1 MIRDIRSLF
10 DAQTALREVD
20 DRLNKLATQN
30 MDLNGRRVVNAGR
43 SQEDSDY
50 VIQKQITDEVGK
62 LNSDIAS
69 IKAQLAR
76 IETRLIAAGI

>member
-1 MIRDIRSLF
+1 MVRDIRSLF
-10 DAQTALREVD
+10 DAQVALREVD

-30 MDLNGRRVVNAGR
+30 MDLNGRRVVNAGA
-43 SQEDSDY
+43 SQADSDY

>member
-10 DAQTALREVD
+10 DAQVALRDID
-20 DRLNKLATQN
+20 DRLNRLATQN
-30 MDLNGRRVVNAGR
+30 MDLNGRRVVNAGS
-43 SQEDSDY
+43 SQADSDY